1 MVKWCDYFLGQV
13 FIEVAACKCLGHF
26 LEELEGSGSSNG
38 HDLVVNTFFFQFRT
52 YVFSVSKKYKSLMNL
67 KDMINQRIC

>member
-26 LEELEGSGSSNG
+26 LEELEGSGSSIG
-38 HDLVVNTFFFQFRT
+38 HDLVNTFFFSSELT
-52 YVFSVSKKYKSLMNL
+52 YFLFQKST
-67 KDMINQRIC
+67 KV